1 MSDFRLVARHFG
13 GPGVIE
19 VEAIAAGP
27 VAAGEARVRHSAIGV
42 NFIDIYHRTG
52 LYPQPLPAALGVE
65 AAGVIEALGPG
76 VTGLRVGQRVGY
88 AVTMTGAYASWRDL
102 SAERLVPLPDA
113 ISDETAAAALLKG
126 MTAHALIFGCARI
139 QSGQSALVHAAAG
152 GVGRLLVQWLSASG
166 VDVVAHSGTAAK
178 AAIATTLGARLSLHC
193 PQEELAQ
200 TVREATGGRGVDVV
214 FDGVGA
220 ASFFPSLDSLARR
233 GHLLSYGNASGPVPP
248 FSPLELASRNSLSL
262 TRPRLFDYIAS
273 RAELETAAAALFDMI
288 GKGKLDI
295 EIALRL
301 PLYDAAEAHRAL
313 EGRQTTGSIILT
325 P

>member
-27 VAAGEARVRHSAIGV
+27 VAVGEARVRHSAIGV

-139 QSGQSALVHAAAG
+139 QPGQSALVHAAAG

-166 VDVVAHSGTAAK
+166 VDVIAHSGTAAK

>member
-139 QSGQSALVHAAAG
+139 QSGLSALVHAAAG

-166 VDVVAHSGTAAK
+166 VDVIAHSGTAAK

-301 PLYDAAEAHRAL
+301 PMYDAAEAHRAL